1 MNVYITQQGDTF
13 DSITRIFLGD
23 EYLLVDLVE
32 ANQKYR
38 KMIVFPEGVEL
49 VLPEVE
55 IEEDSETP
63 DWLLDDDEL
72 VDGDSIATG
81 NEDGEGSGNED
92 DE

>member
-1 MNVYITQQGDTF
+1 MDVYITQQGDTF
-13 DSITRIFLGD
+13 DSIARIFLGD

-32 ANQKYR
+32 VNQKYR

-72 VDGDSIATG
+72 VDDDSIATG
-81 NEDGEGSGNED
+81 HEDGEGSGNED